1 MLYPGPASQPLC
13 RILSLYISSSP
24 HFLASV
30 LVWQLQQDDNIDDEE
45 AIREYAAYKLK
56 FKTEQLTKFFADHK
70 DEEW

>member
-1 MLYPGPASQPLC
+1 M
-13 RILSLYISSSP
+13 
-24 HFLASV
+24 